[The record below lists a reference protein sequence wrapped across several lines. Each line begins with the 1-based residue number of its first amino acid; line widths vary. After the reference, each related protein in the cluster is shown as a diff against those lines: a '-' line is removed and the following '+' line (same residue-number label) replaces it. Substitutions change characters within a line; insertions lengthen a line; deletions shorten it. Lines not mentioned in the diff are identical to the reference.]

1 VGKALVISILTTNVF
16 LTLGHFQPLS
26 TNLLIAKI
34 PCMIH
39 QYKDPAPFTWSLKN
53 RLKCVVDLICL
64 FTDAS
69 VAHQETI
76 RIHQP
81 QDVQQDV
88 LC

>member
-1 VGKALVISILTTNVF
+1 VGKALDTTILHINVF
-16 LTLGHFQPLS
+16 LTLDHFQPLS
-26 TNLLIAKI
+26 TNLLIAKT

-39 QYKDPAPFTWSLKN
+39 QYKGLVLFTWSLKS

-64 FTDAS
+64 FMDAS
-69 VAHQETI
+69 VVQLETI

-88 LC
+88 SS